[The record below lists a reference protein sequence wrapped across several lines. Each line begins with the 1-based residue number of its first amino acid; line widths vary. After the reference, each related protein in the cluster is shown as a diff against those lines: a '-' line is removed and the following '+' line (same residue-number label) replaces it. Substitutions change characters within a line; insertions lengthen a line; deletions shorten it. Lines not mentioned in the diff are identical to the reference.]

1 LSRVRIVTDSA
12 AQFEDRQFI
21 EDYDVVVAP
30 LTVRFGTKSYKDGV
44 EIDPEEMLHRIRH
57 TDVSPSVTGI
67 SMEDFEEI
75 YQELAKSTDQICVL
89 THSAQFTDT
98 FANALSARSGLLG
111 RCEIAVIDSR
121 TASAGLGYLVEE
133 VAHAAA
139 ADHDL
144 DEVVQVARGTVPR
157 LYSVFYVSTLEYIER
172 AGLIHQ
178 TQAILGSML
187 DIKPL
192 LTIEDGALIT
202 MEKARTHSNAIDKM
216 IEFVTEF
223 TQIERLCILQHTL
236 RTTDRTR
243 MLQDR
248 LALEFS
254 RLQAP
259 LLLYEPLTAS
269 WIGPDAMGMV
279 ILEGE

>member
-1 LSRVRIVTDSA
+1 MPRVRIVTDSA
-12 AQFEDRQFI
+12 AQFEVPRFV
-21 EDYDVVVAP
+21 EDYDVTIAP
-30 LTVRFGTKSYKDGV
+30 LTVHFGSKTYRDGID
-44 EIDPEEMLHRIRH
+44 IDPEDMLHRIRH
-57 TDVSPSVTGI
+57 TDTPPSITGPTV
-67 SMEDFEEI
+67 EDFDTL
-75 YQELAKSTDQICVL
+75 YQELAKTTDQICVL
-89 THSAQFTDT
+89 THSSQFTDT
-98 FANALSARSGLLG
+98 YANALTARGGLLG

-121 TASAGLGYLVEE
+121 TSSAGLGYLVEE
-133 VAHAAA
+133 VALAAA

-144 DEVVQVARGTVPR
+144 DEVIRVARGTIPR
-157 LYSVFYVSTLEYIER
+157 LYSVFYVSSLDYIER

-202 MEKARTHSNAIDKM
+202 MEKARTHANAIDKM

-223 TQIERLCILQHTL
+223 TQIERLCILQHTQ
-236 RTTDRTR
+236 RTTDHTR

-248 LALEFS
+248 LALEFA
-254 RLQAP
+254 RLQSP
-259 LLLYEPLTAS
+259 ILLYEPLTAA